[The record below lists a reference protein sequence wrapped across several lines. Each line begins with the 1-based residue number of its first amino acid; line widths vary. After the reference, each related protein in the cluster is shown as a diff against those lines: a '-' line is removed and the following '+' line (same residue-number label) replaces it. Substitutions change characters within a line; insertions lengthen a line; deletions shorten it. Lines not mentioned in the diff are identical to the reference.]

1 GQALLMTS
9 PAPAPTAIT
18 IASRSDRRRRLPAR
32 ARIALSILVI
42 GVAVATAAC
51 LPTATA
57 PGGITGDV
65 AAALNR
71 DRNSA
76 GLGGLPWNAQLG
88 ANAQNWAN
96 HIAATG
102 ALVHSDLGATMP
114 GWVSLGENLF
124 AGPAGSSA
132 AGVEATWMG
141 SAGHRANILSGSWN
155 AIGIGAATDSSGQI
169 WVVAE

>member
-1 GQALLMTS
+1 MTS
-9 PAPAPTAIT
+9 LAPAPTAH
-18 IASRSDRRRRLPAR
+18 ASPADRRSRLPAR

-42 GVAVATAAC
+42 GIAVATAAC
-51 LPTATA
+51 LPPASA

-65 AAALNR
+65 AAALTR

-76 GLGGLPWNAQLG
+76 GLAGPGWNAQLG

-96 HIAATG
+96 HLAATG
-102 ALVHSDLGATMP
+102 ALVHSDLGASMQ

-124 AGPAGSSA
+124 EGPGGTSA
-132 AGVEATWMG
+132 AGVEATWMA
-141 SAGHRANILSGSWN
+141 SSGHRANILSRSWN
-155 AIGIGAATDSSGQI
+155 AVGIGAARDSSGRI